1 MPSRSAAPQPTRPSP
16 DQTVLTSHLAR
27 EVSTNGLT
35 LWPQTCSFQRMAKN
49 PLLLVPNVITIA
61 RILAIIPIV
70 WLVMTGDI
78 TLRIIALV
86 IYVAAA
92 ASDWLDGYLARAWG
106 QYSPLGRMLDPIA
119 DKLLV
124 GILIAAL
131 AWDGSFSGWDM
142 IPVVAILFRE
152 FFVSGLREFLGNAK
166 VVLNVTWL
174 AKWKTT
180 IQLVALAVVLLERII
195 PGLRLPSDILLWVA
209 GALTLWTGLQYL
221 RASWPH
227 LVQDQK

>member
-1 MPSRSAAPQPTRPSP
+1 M
-16 DQTVLTSHLAR
+16 AR
-27 EVSTNGLT
+27 
-35 LWPQTCSFQRMAKN
+35 N
-49 PLLLVPNVITIA
+49 PLLLVPNIITIA

-70 WLVMTGDI
+70 WLIMSGDI
-78 TLRIIALV
+78 TMRIIALV
-86 IYVAAA
+86 IYVIAA
-92 ASDWLDGYLARAWG
+92 ASDWLDGYLARAWN

-131 AWDGSFSGWDM
+131 AWDGSFSALDM
-142 IPVVAILFRE
+142 VPVCAILFRE
-152 FFVSGLREFLGNAK
+152 FFVSGLREFLGNTK
-166 VVLNVTWL
+166 VVLPVSWL

-180 IQLVALAVVLLERII
+180 LQLVALAIVLIERII
-195 PGLRLPSDILLWVA
+195 PGLRLTSDIVLWIA

-227 LVQDQK
+227 LVTEQK

>member
-1 MPSRSAAPQPTRPSP
+1 
-16 DQTVLTSHLAR
+16 
-27 EVSTNGLT
+27 
-35 LWPQTCSFQRMAKN
+35 MAKN
-49 PLLLVPNVITIA
+49 PLTLVPNQITIA

-70 WLVMTGDI
+70 WLVMQGDT
-78 TLRIIALV
+78 TLRIVALV
-86 IYVAAA
+86 IYVIAA
-92 ASDWLDGYLARAWG
+92 ASDWLDGYLARAWN

-131 AWDGSFSGWDM
+131 AWDGSLSGLDM
-142 IPVVAILFRE
+142 IPVCAILFRE
-152 FFVSGLREFLGNAK
+152 FFVSGLREFLGNTK

-180 IQLVALAVVLLERII
+180 LQLVALAVVLLEGIV
-195 PGLRLPSDILLWVA
+195 PNLSLVSDILLWAA
-209 GALTLWTGLQYL
+209 GALTLWTGFEYL

-227 LVQDQK
+227 LVENPK

>member
-1 MPSRSAAPQPTRPSP
+1 M
-16 DQTVLTSHLAR
+16 AR
-27 EVSTNGLT
+27 
-35 LWPQTCSFQRMAKN
+35 N
-49 PLLLVPNVITIA
+49 PLTLVPNQITIA

-70 WLVMTGDI
+70 WLVMQGDT
-78 TLRIIALV
+78 TLRAIALI
-86 IYVAAA
+86 IYIAAA
-92 ASDWLDGYLARAWG
+92 ASDWLDGYLARAWD

-131 AWDGSFSGWDM
+131 AWDGSLSGWDM
-142 IPVVAILFRE
+142 IPACAILFRE
-152 FFVSGLREFLGNAK
+152 FFVSGLREFLGNTK

-180 IQLVALAVVLLERII
+180 LQLVALAVVLLERLV
-195 PGLRLPSDILLWVA
+195 PNLGLVSDILLWVA
-209 GALTLWTGLQYL
+209 GALTLWTGFQYL

-227 LVQDQK
+227 LVEQPK